1 MFRFRLCNSNRF
13 DTTSS
18 IVRLSA
24 VAIFCYKEPSRSA
37 TKTLYLMK
45 TLFFDIETVP
55 TAAAIAENGL
65 DSPQRQLDE
74 QELIK
79 KLSLSAITAR
89 ILCLAYAAEPPHD
102 APIAVLQGEESE
114 ILKDFWQLALET
126 NLFVG
131 HNLLDF
137 DLRFIYQR
145 SIINQIKPS
154 REIPFARFRNAP
166 VFDTMHEWGR
176 WGREHVGLDPLA
188 KALQL
193 PSPKAGMDGSKVFEY
208 FRSGRQAE
216 IYQYCKGD
224 VETVRQVYRR
234 LTFTT

>member
-1 MFRFRLCNSNRF
+1 
-13 DTTSS
+13 
-18 IVRLSA
+18 
-24 VAIFCYKEPSRSA
+24 
-37 TKTLYLMK
+37 MK

-55 TAAAIAENGL
+55 TPVAIAENGL
-65 DSPQRQLDE
+65 DSPQRPLDE
-74 QELIK
+74 QELVK
-79 KLSLSAITAR
+79 KLSLSAMTAKV
-89 ILCLAYAAEPPHD
+89 LCLAYAAEPPHD
-102 APIAVLQGEESE
+102 APIAVLQGEEAE
-114 ILKDFWQLALET
+114 ILKGFWQLALET

-131 HNLLDF
+131 HNVLDF

-154 REIPFARFRNAP
+154 REIPFARFRSAP

-193 PSPKAGMDGSKVFEY
+193 PSPKAGMDGSRVFEY
-208 FRSGRQAE
+208 FRSGRQTE

-234 LTFTT
+234 LTFTA